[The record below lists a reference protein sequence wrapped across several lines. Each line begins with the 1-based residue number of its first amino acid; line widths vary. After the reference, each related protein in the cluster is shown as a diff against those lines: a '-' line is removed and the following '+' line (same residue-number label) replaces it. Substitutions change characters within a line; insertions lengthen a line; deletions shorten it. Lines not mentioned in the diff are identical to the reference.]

1 MKKFFQWIK
10 KHISIGKD
18 KKAFGSR
25 ESNDPVDGAFIKFKI
40 KF

>member
-1 MKKFFQWIK
+1 MKLFEWLK

-18 KKAFGSR
+18 KKTFGSR
-25 ESNDPVDGAFIKFKI
+25 ESDHPADGAFIKFKI